1 MNTPITD
8 TCTALPSALAAGSLA
23 ATGPDGMAPVMTR
36 LADQAR
42 RSGWV
47 VSTWS
52 GPGRHGPLTAL
63 FLTGRVAT
71 ITGSEPTEVRCV
83 WETDNTG
90 RPRWRGACV
99 HRSGTEETRRI
110 GWRLLSSVLHGLT
123 ASLVDPAPEAAG
135 RTCHGSDAQHWAFL
149 ARGQAHQAHTAAASG
164 RRAVAR
170 VGPAGVPAGPL
181 RTAAERTVRR
191 LERRA
196 AVVGV
201 LAARAEREAYRAGG
215 ARRVF
220 ELSGRARL
228 LAASCVDDAQALDL
242 GALDLEAEEVC
253 SRYVARDEAALAAD
267 EARWRRADPDGTPAD
282 FAKAVLRTVAGAERD
297 FAAWWAD
304 HGRAGMTF
312 LQGWDVWHGR
322 DGHATAAE
330 VNASLRHD
338 PEQDQALFTL
348 GIAAAA
354 VLARQGDQ
362 DQVRE
367 SVRLAEAAA
376 QGAALFAPG
385 AARTAARVQR
395 LTVEVW
401 ALLGGSQ
408 WGLSLDMSKN
418 VPVVEAWLDT
428 AAGPEA
434 AALRHL
440 MLVRH
445 GLDLRNRAHDAV
457 RAANEAAERQRD
469 EAARAVFEAAL
480 DAGQSLEC
488 AREAGADAR
497 ARLAADAEG
506 RPDDGRGRLLRGLPV
521 WVEPGDADQAPRS
534 VARIACYRGQGTFR
548 VRPLAGEG
556 WTDVPGDRLTP
567 ATDAQTQADRERQL
581 TEHRERQAVADR
593 EKAAAQARAEQQ
605 AAEQRAQEQRLSAR
619 AEAVRHWPAPVAES
633 AVWQPAFPVPE
644 TLDTLWRCA
653 ARNGW
658 LMTRRTRG
666 SGFGSAIAV
675 NICGT
680 TDRGR
685 WVFDLVWTVAYG
697 RYRFDQ
703 QASAAVWADRRS
715 GPRGGQVRPG
725 VTAVLAVMAVETVE
739 GAAAPLGFLA
749 GVTAGDAAGQSA
761 P

>member
-1 MNTPITD
+1 MNTPSAD
-8 TCTALPSALAAGSLA
+8 TCTALPPLGHPLSEV
-23 ATGPDGMAPVMTR
+23 GPDVMTPAMSR
-36 LADQAR
+36 FADQAR
-42 RSGWV
+42 RSGWL

-52 GPGRHGPLTAL
+52 GLGKHGPLAAVV
-63 FLTGRVAT
+63 LTGRVAT
-71 ITGSEPTEVRCV
+71 ITGSEPAEVRCV
-83 WETDNTG
+83 WETDNKG
-90 RPRWRGACV
+90 RIRWRGACI
-99 HRSGTEETRRI
+99 HRSGTEETHRI
-110 GWRLLSSVLHGLT
+110 GWRLLSSHLHGLT
-123 ASLVDPAPEAAG
+123 ASLVDRASEAAG

-149 ARGQAHQAHTAAASG
+149 ARGQAHQARVAAASG
-164 RRAVAR
+164 RQSVAQTA
-170 VGPAGVPAGPL
+170 PASVLARPL
-181 RTAAERTVRR
+181 RAAAERTVRR

-201 LAARAEREAYRAGG
+201 LAARAEREAYRVGD

-228 LAASCVDDAQALDL
+228 LAASCVDDAQTLDL

-253 SRYVARDEAALAAD
+253 TRYVARDEAALAA
-267 EARWRRADPDGTPAD
+267 EETQWRRANPDGTPAD
-282 FAKAVLRTVAGAERD
+282 FAKAVLHTVGGAERE

-304 HGRAGMTF
+304 HGRECMTF
-312 LQGWDVWHGR
+312 LQGWDLWHGR

-354 VLARQGDQ
+354 VLAQQGDQ

-385 AARTAARVQR
+385 AARTHTRVQR
-395 LTVEVW
+395 LTAEVW
-401 ALLGGSQ
+401 ALLGGSE

-418 VPVVEAWLDT
+418 VPAVEAWLNT
-428 AAGPEA
+428 AAGQEA

-457 RAANEAAERQRD
+457 RAATQAAERQHD
-469 EAARAVFEAAL
+469 QAARAVFEAAL
-480 DAGQSLEC
+480 DAGESFEC

-497 ARLAADAEG
+497 ARLGADAEG
-506 RPDDGRGRLLRGLPV
+506 RPDDGRGRLLRGMPV
-521 WVEPGDADQAPRS
+521 WVEPGDADHGPRS
-534 VARIACYRGQGTFR
+534 VARIACYRGHGTFR

-556 WTDVPGDRLTP
+556 WTEAPGDRLAP
-567 ATDAQTQADRERQL
+567 ATDAETQADRERQL
-581 TEHRERQAVADR
+581 AEHRAQQAEADR

-605 AAEQRAQEQRLSAR
+605 AAAQRAQEQRRSAR
-619 AEAVRHWPAPVAES
+619 EEAVRHWPAPVAES
-633 AVWQPAFPVPE
+633 AVWEPAFPVPE

-666 SGFGSAIAV
+666 SGFGSSIAV

-680 TDRGR
+680 TDQGR

-697 RYRFDQ
+697 RYRFDR
-703 QASAAVWADRRS
+703 QASAAEWADRRT

-725 VTAVLAVMAVETVE
+725 VTAVLAVMAVETAE

-749 GVTAGDAAGQSA
+749 GVTAGDPAGQSA